1 MSHPFDT
8 LTPDLVLDAV
18 ESLGYLSDARVL
30 ALNSYENR
38 VYQVGIEDSTPLIA
52 KFYRPHRWS
61 DAAILEEHRFSL
73 ELAEREIPV
82 VAPLERDGQTLHTHA
97 GFRFALFPRRGGRA
111 PEPGNLDQLYRLGQL
126 LGRMHAV
133 SASHPFEHRETLGVE
148 NFGHAS
154 LSTLLDGGFV
164 PRSLLPA
171 YESVA
176 RDLLKRVEDVF
187 ARTDFQPIRLHG
199 DCHPGNILARDDA
212 FYLVDLDDCRMGPS
226 VQDIWMM
233 LAGERHERLGQL
245 SELVEGYNEFHDFT
259 PRELPLIEALRALRL
274 LHYSAWLARRW
285 DAGVNERIDQH
296 PDGLVE
302 QLAALPHRLRLGH
315 PATQRPAVGHPEKAY
330 GRGDHGHSILLEA
343 PTRTRHVR
351 RGGHQH
357 DTFDTLRLE
366 HRRTVHRIFPGG
378 ATALLL
384 PADRR
389 GEIALQRLGGERRL
403 ARRLTIVQS
412 AAGQDRQLRGL
423 CQARGIT
430 QALQRDVAGL
440 VGLPGGVGTFPTGT
454 QHDDGL
460 GLLAQ
465 ARPLR
470 LGYRR
475 FALQRL
481 RRPLHHDRQAHQPQ
495 TSQADDETQG

>member
-18 ESLGYLSDARVL
+18 ESVGYLSDARVL

-38 VYQVGIEDSTPLIA
+38 VYQVGIEDETPLIA
-52 KFYRPHRWS
+52 KFYRPGRWS
-61 DAAILEEHRFSL
+61 DEAILEEHRFSL

-133 SASHPFEHRETLGVE
+133 SASRPFEHRETLGVE

-154 LSTLLDGGFV
+154 LATLLQGNFV
-164 PRSLLPA
+164 PKSLLPA

-187 ARTDFQPIRLHG
+187 AKTDFQPIRLHG

-245 SELVEGYNEFHDFT
+245 SELVDGYNEFHDFT

-274 LHYSAWLARRW
+274 MHYSAWLARRW
-285 DAGVNERIDQH
+285 DDPAFPMSFPWFGSERYWGDQV
-296 PDGLVE
+296 LILRE
-302 QLAALPHRLRLGH
+302 QI
-315 PATQRPAVGHPEKAY
+315 
-330 GRGDHGHSILLEA
+330 S
-343 PTRTRHVR
+343 
-351 RGGHQH
+351 
-357 DTFDTLRLE
+357 
-366 HRRTVHRIFPGG
+366 
-378 ATALLL
+378 
-384 PADRR
+384 
-389 GEIALQRLGGERRL
+389 ALQEE
-403 ARRLTIVQS
+403 
-412 AAGQDRQLRGL
+412 
-423 CQARGIT
+423 
-430 QALQRDVAGL
+430 
-440 VGLPGGVGTFPTGT
+440 
-454 QHDDGL
+454 
-460 GLLAQ
+460 
-465 ARPLR
+465 PLK
-470 LGYRR
+470 L
-475 FALQRL
+475 F
-481 RRPLHHDRQAHQPQ
+481 
-495 TSQADDETQG
+495 